1 MTTPP
6 QQDAPTMFYPLNP
19 CGHLRGPGGGCIGSP
34 ECKREP
40 VSADKLGELVQR
52 AGELRAR
59 LVAHPSQAFTGEGRA
74 TVADKLGAAVSLGEC
89 LSAVLASLLDHKAIL
104 TTEEQ
109 ATLATIG
116 ANVEMRVRDLC
127 DFLTTWTGGVRS

>member
-1 MTTPP
+1 MTMST

-34 ECKREP
+34 ECTREP

-59 LVAHPSQAFTGEGRA
+59 LLAHPSQPVTGEGRA

-89 LSAVLASLLDHKAIL
+89 LSAVMASLLDHKAIL

-116 ANVEMRVRDLC
+116 ANLEMRVRDLR
-127 DFLTTWTGGVRS
+127 DFHTAWTGGGHP

>member
-52 AGELRAR
+52 AGELRAG
-59 LVAHPSQAFTGEGRA
+59 LLAHPSHSFTGEGRA

-89 LSAVLASLLDHKAIL
+89 LSAVMASLLDHKALL

-109 ATLATIG
+109 AVLAIIG
-116 ANVEMRVRDLC
+116 ANVEMRVRDLL
-127 DFLTTWTGGVRS
+127 DFHTAWMGGGHT

>member
-1 MTTPP
+1 MTTPR

-34 ECKREP
+34 ECPREP

-59 LVAHPSQAFTGEGRA
+59 LLAHPAQAVTGEGRA
-74 TVADKLGAAVSLGEC
+74 TVADKLGAAVNLGEC
-89 LSAVLASLLDHKAIL
+89 LSQAGGEERAISRAHPHPHRHHSAGL
-104 TTEEQ
+104 RLPAMSVPSRPSQ
-109 ATLATIG
+109 H
-116 ANVEMRVRDLC
+116 
-127 DFLTTWTGGVRS
+127 RSC